1 MMIRV
6 TIKKMFFFFNILT
19 SDITLLGI
27 AKSININVNESMK
40 MKNLT
45 RMKNLI

>member
-1 MMIRV
+1 MIGV
-6 TIKKMFFFFNILT
+6 TIKKMLLFFFILT
-19 SDITLLGI
+19 SDIMLLCI

-45 RMKNLI
+45 GMKNLI

>member
-6 TIKKMFFFFNILT
+6 TIKKMFVFFYILT

-27 AKSININVNESMK
+27 AKNININVNESMK
-40 MKNLT
+40 IKNLT